1 MTRKN
6 NKPARPYGGS
16 NARERRETRR
26 EAFIE
31 AGLEVFGTTGYIRST
46 IKDICQTAGL
56 TERYF
61 YESFQNKEDLLVAV
75 YRKLIADIESEAKI
89 IFERTKDSPED
100 MGYKILKMFYRR
112 LKDDPRRARVQIYEI
127 LGVSARVDRE
137 YQSAMLTLADWTK
150 LIMFTI
156 FPELQKK
163 SRETTIIFTGFA
175 GAVMQI
181 ANRWVLEGLE
191 ISLDEIVR
199 QSFDMFLILGK
210 YYYDREVV

>member
-1 MTRKN
+1 M
-6 NKPARPYGGS
+6 
-16 NARERRETRR
+16 
-26 EAFIE
+26 
-31 AGLEVFGTTGYIRST
+31 
-46 IKDICQTAGL
+46 

-61 YESFQNKEDLLVAV
+61 YESFQNKEDLLIAV

-89 IFERTKDSPED
+89 IFERTKDSPEE

-127 LGVSARVDRE
+127 LGVSTRVDRE

-163 SRETTIIFTGFA
+163 SRETTIIFAGLA
-175 GAVMQI
+175 GAIMQI

-199 QSFDMFLILGK
+199 QTFDMFLILGK